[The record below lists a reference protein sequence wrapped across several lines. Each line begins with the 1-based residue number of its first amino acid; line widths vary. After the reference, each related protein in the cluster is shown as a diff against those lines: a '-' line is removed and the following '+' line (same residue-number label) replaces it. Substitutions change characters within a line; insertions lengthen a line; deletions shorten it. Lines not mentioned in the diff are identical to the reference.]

1 MTLIGATLITLFMT
15 IPDGEIQHVER
26 KPMASMEECL
36 ALLRQRDF
44 VPVFPPHGVKFGIA
58 RSYCEVP

>member
-1 MTLIGATLITLFMT
+1 MFNAILITLFMT

-44 VPVFPPHGVKFGIA
+44 VPVFPPHGVEFDIA
-58 RSYCEVP
+58 RSYCDEL